1 METSKMHDCGKT
13 YEITKEKAA
22 QWPISIQ
29 KENQYLNQML
39 RHFLCVS
46 DSRELYAFDDSTN
59 TDRQ

>member
-1 METSKMHDCGKT
+1 MHDCGKT